1 MVDIATF
8 RAVFP
13 EFGDSAKYPD
23 AQVQYYLDFAVQ
35 SLRPEAWRNLLE
47 RGTGLFV
54 AHYLAMSAISRA
66 GTVPG
71 RGQLGIVASKSVGPA
86 SISYDNSAISAQPC
100 TVIAGLSEALG
111 PQQHGNEIEEERDR
125 SRCGKRSQGQ
135 PCRAGQTVRRS
146 L

>member
-1 MVDIATF
+1 MVDIAAF

-13 EFGDSAKYPD
+13 EFGDAAKYPD

-66 GTVPG
+66 GTIPG

-86 SISYDNSAISAQPC
+86 SISYDNSAISAQAD
-100 TVIAGLSEALG
+100 AGHWALTSYG
-111 PQQHGNEIEEERDR
+111 LMYWELMRMVGTGGWQI
-125 SRCGKRSQGQ
+125 
-135 PCRAGQTVRRS
+135 
-146 L
+146 

>member
-1 MVDIATF
+1 MVDVATF

-13 EFGDSAKYPD
+13 EFVDAAKYPD
-23 AQVQYYLDFAVQ
+23 VQVQYYLDFAVQ

-66 GTVPG
+66 GAIPG

-86 SISYDNSAISAQPC
+86 SISYDNSAISAQAD
-100 TVIAGLSEALG
+100 AGHWALTSYG
-111 PQQHGNEIEEERDR
+111 LMYWELMRMVGTGGWQ
-125 SRCGKRSQGQ
+125 
-135 PCRAGQTVRRS
+135 

>member
-1 MVDIATF
+1 MDIATF

-13 EFGDSAKYPD
+13 EFGDAAKYPD

-54 AHYLAMSAISRA
+54 AHYLSMSAISRA
-66 GTVPG
+66 GAIPG

-86 SISYDNSAISAQPC
+86 SISYDNSAISAQAD
-100 TVIAGLSEALG
+100 AGHWALTSYG
-111 PQQHGNEIEEERDR
+111 LMYWELMRMVGTGGWQ
-125 SRCGKRSQGQ
+125 
-135 PCRAGQTVRRS
+135 

>member
-1 MVDIATF
+1 MDIATF

-13 EFGDSAKYPD
+13 EFGDAAKYPD

-66 GTVPG
+66 GAIPG

-86 SISYDNSAISAQPC
+86 SISYDNSAISAQAD
-100 TVIAGLSEALG
+100 AGHWALTSYG
-111 PQQHGNEIEEERDR
+111 LMYWELMRMVGTGGWQ
-125 SRCGKRSQGQ
+125 
-135 PCRAGQTVRRS
+135 

>member
-1 MVDIATF
+1 MDIATF

-13 EFGDSAKYPD
+13 ELGDAAKYPD

-86 SISYDNSAISAQPC
+86 SISYDNSAISAQAD
-100 TVIAGLSEALG
+100 AGHWALTSYG
-111 PQQHGNEIEEERDR
+111 LMYWELMRMVGTGGWQI
-125 SRCGKRSQGQ
+125 
-135 PCRAGQTVRRS
+135 
-146 L
+146 

>member
-1 MVDIATF
+1 MVDTATF

-13 EFGDSAKYPD
+13 EFGDAAKYPD

-66 GTVPG
+66 GTIPG

-86 SISYDNSAISAQPC
+86 SISYDNSAISAQAD
-100 TVIAGLSEALG
+100 AGHWALTSYG
-111 PQQHGNEIEEERDR
+111 LMYWELMRMVGTGGWQ
-125 SRCGKRSQGQ
+125 
-135 PCRAGQTVRRS
+135 

>member
-13 EFGDSAKYPD
+13 EFVDAAKYPD
-23 AQVQYYLDFAVQ
+23 VQVQYYLDFAVQ

-66 GTVPG
+66 GAIPG

-86 SISYDNSAISAQPC
+86 SISYDNSAISAQAD
-100 TVIAGLSEALG
+100 AGHWALTSYG
-111 PQQHGNEIEEERDR
+111 LMYWELMRMVGTGGWQ
-125 SRCGKRSQGQ
+125 
-135 PCRAGQTVRRS
+135 

>member
-1 MVDIATF
+1 MVDTATF

-13 EFGDSAKYPD
+13 EFVDAAKYPD

-66 GTVPG
+66 GTIPG

-86 SISYDNSAISAQPC
+86 SISYDNSAISAQAD
-100 TVIAGLSEALG
+100 AGHWALTSYG
-111 PQQHGNEIEEERDR
+111 LMYWELMRMVGTGGWQI
-125 SRCGKRSQGQ
+125 
-135 PCRAGQTVRRS
+135 
-146 L
+146 

>member
-13 EFGDSAKYPD
+13 EFMDAAKYPD

-86 SISYDNSAISAQPC
+86 SISYDNSAISAQAD
-100 TVIAGLSEALG
+100 AGHWALTSYG
-111 PQQHGNEIEEERDR
+111 LMYWELMRMVGTGGWQ
-125 SRCGKRSQGQ
+125 
-135 PCRAGQTVRRS
+135 

>member
-1 MVDIATF
+1 MVDVATF

-13 EFGDSAKYPD
+13 EFGDAAKYPD

-35 SLRPEAWRNLLE
+35 SLRPEAWRNLRE

-86 SISYDNSAISAQPC
+86 SISYDNSAISAQAD
-100 TVIAGLSEALG
+100 AGHWALTSYG
-111 PQQHGNEIEEERDR
+111 LMYWELMRMVGTGGWQ
-125 SRCGKRSQGQ
+125 
-135 PCRAGQTVRRS
+135 

>member
-1 MVDIATF
+1 MVDVATF

-13 EFGDSAKYPD
+13 EFGDAAKYPD

-66 GTVPG
+66 GTIPG

-86 SISYDNSAISAQPC
+86 SISYDNSAISAQAD
-100 TVIAGLSEALG
+100 AGHWALTSYG
-111 PQQHGNEIEEERDR
+111 LMYWELMRMVGTGGWQ
-125 SRCGKRSQGQ
+125 
-135 PCRAGQTVRRS
+135 

>member
-1 MVDIATF
+1 MVDIAAF

-13 EFGDSAKYPD
+13 EFGDAAKYPD
-23 AQVQYYLDFAVQ
+23 VQVQYYLDFAVQ

-86 SISYDNSAISAQPC
+86 SISYDNCSPRQR
-100 TVIAGLSEALG
+100 G
-111 PQQHGNEIEEERDR
+111 
-125 SRCGKRSQGQ
+125 
-135 PCRAGQTVRRS
+135 
-146 L
+146 

>member
-13 EFGDSAKYPD
+13 EFGDAAKYPD
-23 AQVQYYLDFAVQ
+23 VQVQYYLDFAVQ

-54 AHYLAMSAISRA
+54 AHYLAMSAVSGSGAI
-66 GTVPG
+66 PG

-86 SISYDNSAISAQPC
+86 SISYDNSAISAQAD
-100 TVIAGLSEALG
+100 AGHWALTSYG
-111 PQQHGNEIEEERDR
+111 LMYWELMRMVGTGGWQ
-125 SRCGKRSQGQ
+125 
-135 PCRAGQTVRRS
+135 

>member
-1 MVDIATF
+1 MVDIAAF

-13 EFGDSAKYPD
+13 EFGDAAKYTD

-54 AHYLAMSAISRA
+54 AHYLAMSAVSGSGAI
-66 GTVPG
+66 PG

-86 SISYDNSAISAQPC
+86 SISYDNSAISAQ
-100 TVIAGLSEALG
+100 VDAGHWALTSYG
-111 PQQHGNEIEEERDR
+111 LMYWELMRMVGTGGWQI
-125 SRCGKRSQGQ
+125 
-135 PCRAGQTVRRS
+135 
-146 L
+146 

>member
-1 MVDIATF
+1 MVDVATF

-13 EFGDSAKYPD
+13 EFGDAAKYPD
-23 AQVQYYLDFAVQ
+23 ARVQYYLDFAVQ

-66 GTVPG
+66 GAIPG

-86 SISYDNSAISAQPC
+86 SISYDNSAISAQAD
-100 TVIAGLSEALG
+100 AGHWALTSYG
-111 PQQHGNEIEEERDR
+111 LMYWELMRMVGTGGWQ
-125 SRCGKRSQGQ
+125 
-135 PCRAGQTVRRS
+135 

>member
-1 MVDIATF
+1 MDIATF

-13 EFGDSAKYPD
+13 EFVDAAKYPD
-23 AQVQYYLDFAVQ
+23 VQVKYYLDFAVQ

-54 AHYLAMSAISRA
+54 AHYLAMSAVSRA

-86 SISYDNSAISAQPC
+86 SISYDNSAISAQAD
-100 TVIAGLSEALG
+100 AGHWALTSYG
-111 PQQHGNEIEEERDR
+111 LMYWELMRMVGTGGWQ
-125 SRCGKRSQGQ
+125 
-135 PCRAGQTVRRS
+135 

>member
-1 MVDIATF
+1 MDIATF

-66 GTVPG
+66 GTIPG

-86 SISYDNSAISAQPC
+86 SISYDNSAISAQAD
-100 TVIAGLSEALG
+100 AGHWALTSYG
-111 PQQHGNEIEEERDR
+111 LMYWELMRMVGTGGWQ
-125 SRCGKRSQGQ
+125 
-135 PCRAGQTVRRS
+135 

>member
-13 EFGDSAKYPD
+13 EFGDAAKYPD

-66 GTVPG
+66 GTIPG

-86 SISYDNSAISAQPC
+86 SISYDNSAISAQAD
-100 TVIAGLSEALG
+100 AGHWALTSYG
-111 PQQHGNEIEEERDR
+111 LMYWELMRMVGTGGWQ
-125 SRCGKRSQGQ
+125 
-135 PCRAGQTVRRS
+135 

>member
-13 EFGDSAKYPD
+13 ELGDAAKYPD

-86 SISYDNSAISAQPC
+86 SISYDNSAISAQAD
-100 TVIAGLSEALG
+100 AGHWALTSYG
-111 PQQHGNEIEEERDR
+111 LMYWELMRMVGTGGWQ
-125 SRCGKRSQGQ
+125 
-135 PCRAGQTVRRS
+135 

>member
-13 EFGDSAKYPD
+13 EFGDAAKHPD

-66 GTVPG
+66 GTIPG

-86 SISYDNSAISAQPC
+86 SISYDNSAISAQAD
-100 TVIAGLSEALG
+100 AGHWALTSYG
-111 PQQHGNEIEEERDR
+111 LMYWELMRMVGTGGWQ
-125 SRCGKRSQGQ
+125 
-135 PCRAGQTVRRS
+135 

>member
-1 MVDIATF
+1 MVDTATF

-13 EFGDSAKYPD
+13 EFVDAAKYPD
-23 AQVQYYLDFAVQ
+23 VQVQYYLDFAVQ

-66 GTVPG
+66 GTIPG

-86 SISYDNSAISAQPC
+86 SISYDNSAISAQAD
-100 TVIAGLSEALG
+100 AGHWALTSYG
-111 PQQHGNEIEEERDR
+111 LMYWELMRMVGTGGWQI
-125 SRCGKRSQGQ
+125 
-135 PCRAGQTVRRS
+135 
-146 L
+146 